1 MRVFLCLI
9 GLICFSGCATDDSIS
24 DRRYGQQ
31 LVCHKG
37 RTMAVSNADSFTHQ
51 DHGDKLGPCPKDQ

>member
-1 MRVFLCLI
+1 MRVALVLIAFSCLY
-9 GLICFSGCATDDSIS
+9 GCATDDSIS

-37 RTMAVSNADSFTHQ
+37 HTMAVSNADSFTHQ